1 LAAARALAHALHA
14 NNISLVYGGGTVG
27 IMGEVAKTLVSLSGP
42 EAVHGVI
49 PEALIRY
56 ERNYNED
63 GSTNAVVD
71 PQKVID
77 EKTYG
82 RTTVVKDMHTRKQMM
97 AREVIEGGVGGGF
110 IALSG
115 GYGTLEELME
125 VVTWNQLGIHGMPV
139 VVYNVEGYWDGLMQW
154 VRKALHMDGIEFL
167 DKTEATQGLK
177 TKPVW
182 NKGAG
187 VHPREKPPAVGIS
200 LGSPIACCPSP
211 SRSEPV
217 GHRPAA
223 PGRATRPR
231 RHQQPHCPHSNH
243 LLYPIFFLIFSIAE
257 RRASESALTTAKIP
271 SLNFTGSGSTRR
283 PANIPLHT
291 LERRQRRS
299 SSRDGS
305 WDEKGSEDRRRLRG
319 RSSASEDEDDS
330 DVGSEFSLWSDTGDL
345 VDQLA
350 DEEDPLAGHFKADDN
365 YQVKRG
371 RSSQKRQKAVRY
383 ASNGSQEKPYTGRN
397 KTTGSTQRPGVVKKE
412 DIYIPSPPSRPLS
425 WGQKFLATI
434 MAPND
439 GPSRMHGLHGKKLL
453 YFLSIFVS
461 LGVFLFG
468 YDQGV
473 MSGIIT
479 GPYFKDYFNQPSRA
493 EIGTMVAILEIGALI
508 SSLSVG
514 RIGDVLGRRKT
525 ILYGAMVFVVGGA
538 CQTFSTGMPMMMLGR
553 FVAGLGVGALSTI
566 VPVYQ
571 SEISPPHNRGKLA
584 CIEFSGNI
592 FGYMCSVWVDYF
604 CSYIPSDWAW
614 RVPLLLQVVMGGLL
628 AVGSFLIV
636 ESPRWLLDNDHDEEG
651 IVVIANLYGKGDIHN
666 PKARD
671 EYREI
676 KMNVLLQRQ
685 EGERSYADMFKRYY
699 KRVFIAMSAQAL
711 AQLNGINVISY
722 YAPLVFEQ
730 AGWVGRDAILMTGI
744 NGITYLASTVPPWY
758 VVDRLGRR
766 FILLSGAV
774 AMIISLSAISYFIF
788 IDIHITPTMVVIFV
802 MIYNAAFGY
811 SWGPIPW
818 LYPPEILPL
827 SIRAKG
833 ASLST
838 AANWA
843 FNWLVGEMTPILQ
856 EAIKWRLYLVHAFFC
871 AVSFVVV
878 WFIYPETA
886 NVRLED
892 MNSLFGDATTAA
904 PTPQTLAEAES
915 LFSGNRSPIGSFSLG
930 SQQGDGNVPDMDLQ
944 PPDVEIQDGKPMM
957 GGKAGDS
964 ESQRE
969 GVGGWISSMVKRGK
983 GEEGSGAGSGK
994 YKRLGQDEDEDHR

>member
-1 LAAARALAHALHA
+1 MNEPKQSENIAPTANGREPKPTVCVFCGSQPGTSPAHLAAARALAHALHA

-154 VRKALHMDGIEFL
+154 VRKAVSAGFVGE
-167 DKTEATQGLK
+167 G
-177 TKPVW
+177 
-182 NKGAG
+182 NKGIMVEA
-187 VHPREKPPAVGIS
+187 REAEDV
-200 LGSPIACCPSP
+200 
-211 SRSEPV
+211 V
-217 GHRPAA
+217 AA
-223 PGRATRPR
+223 LKSYQNAEGRFKLDWGAK
-231 RHQQPHCPHSNH
+231 
-243 LLYPIFFLIFSIAE
+243 
-257 RRASESALTTAKIP
+257 ASESALTTAKIP

-766 FILLSGAV
+766 FILLSGAI

-944 PPDVEIQDGKPMM
+944 PPDVEIQDGKPMV

-964 ESQRE
+964 DSQRE

-994 YKRLGQDEDEDHR
+994 YKR

>member
-1 LAAARALAHALHA
+1 MNEPKQSENIVPTANGREPKPTVCVFCGSQPGTSPAHLAAARALAQALHA

-63 GSTNAVVD
+63 GSTKAVD

-125 VVTWNQLGIHGMPV
+125 VVTWNQLGIHAMPV

-154 VRKALHMDGIEFL
+154 VRKAVSAGFVGE
-167 DKTEATQGLK
+167 G
-177 TKPVW
+177 
-182 NKGAG
+182 NKGIMVEA
-187 VHPREKPPAVGIS
+187 REAEDVVAALKSYQNAEGRFK
-200 LGSPIACCPSP
+200 LDWGAKA
-211 SRSEPV
+211 SEP
-217 GHRPAA
+217 
-223 PGRATRPR
+223 
-231 RHQQPHCPHSNH
+231 
-243 LLYPIFFLIFSIAE
+243 
-257 RRASESALTTAKIP
+257 ALTTANIP

-299 SSRDGS
+299 SSRYES
-305 WDEKGSEDRRRLRG
+305 WNEKGSEDRRRLRG

-365 YQVKRG
+365 HQAKRG

-425 WGQKFLATI
+425 WGQKLLATI

-766 FILLSGAV
+766 FILLSGAI

-788 IDIHITPTMVVIFV
+788 IDIHSTPTMVVIFV

-892 MNSLFGDATTAA
+892 MSSLFGDATTAA

-944 PPDVEIQDGKPMM
+944 PPDVEIQDGKPVM
-957 GGKAGDS
+957 GGRAGDS

-969 GVGGWISSMVKRGK
+969 GVGGWISSMVKRGN
-983 GEEGSGAGSGK
+983 GEEGSGARSGK
-994 YKRLGQDEDEDHR
+994 YKRLGQDEDEEHR

>member
-1 LAAARALAHALHA
+1 LSAARSHAAL
-14 NNISLVYGGGTVG
+14 
-27 IMGEVAKTLVSLSGP
+27 
-42 EAVHGVI
+42 VH
-49 PEALIRY
+49 P
-56 ERNYNED
+56 
-63 GSTNAVVD
+63 D
-71 PQKVID
+71 P
-77 EKTYG
+77 
-82 RTTVVKDMHTRKQMM
+82 
-97 AREVIEGGVGGGF
+97 
-110 IALSG
+110 S
-115 GYGTLEELME
+115 
-125 VVTWNQLGIHGMPV
+125 
-139 VVYNVEGYWDGLMQW
+139 QW
-154 VRKALHMDGIEFL
+154 VTGQQRRVELLVHADTSSCTAHIPITCSTHFRSLFL
-167 DKTEATQGLK
+167 
-177 TKPVW
+177 
-182 NKGAG
+182 
-187 VHPREKPPAVGIS
+187 
-200 LGSPIACCPSP
+200 
-211 SRSEPV
+211 
-217 GHRPAA
+217 
-223 PGRATRPR
+223 
-231 RHQQPHCPHSNH
+231 
-243 LLYPIFFLIFSIAE
+243 SIAE
-257 RRASESALTTAKIP
+257 RRASESALTTANIP
-271 SLNFTGSGSTRR
+271 SLNFPGSGSTRR

-299 SSRDGS
+299 SSRDGG

-350 DEEDPLAGHFKADDN
+350 DEEDPLAGHFKADDDH
-365 YQVKRG
+365 QTKRG

-383 ASNGSQEKPYTGRN
+383 ASNGSQEKPYTGRS
-397 KTTGSTQRPGVVKKE
+397 KTTSSTQRPGVVKKE

-425 WGQKFLATI
+425 WGQKLLATI

-538 CQTFSTGMPMMMLGR
+538 CQTFTTGMPMMMLGR

-614 RVPLLLQVVMGGLL
+614 RVPLLLQVIMGGLL

-766 FILLSGAV
+766 FILLSGAI

-915 LFSGNRSPIGSFSLG
+915 LFSGNRSPIGSFTLG

-944 PPDVEIQDGKPMM
+944 PPDVEIQDGKPMT

-994 YKRLGQDEDEDHR
+994 YKRLGQDEDEEHR